1 LDDGRLTDA
10 QGRTVDF
17 RNTVIIMTSNI
28 GSQHIMEMSAEDQ
41 MRDGVLN
48 ALRNHFRPEFLNRV
62 DEIVIFH
69 RLEKE
74 QLREILDILLE
85 HVRKLLRKRQVTL
98 ALTAAAADKLIE
110 EGYDPVYGARPLKRV
125 LQRQIIDPL
134 ALKLIEGD
142 VRDGDHVVVDAA
154 AGILSFDVIE
164 TVEDVPL
171 SA

>member
-1 LDDGRLTDA
+1 
-10 QGRTVDF
+10 
-17 RNTVIIMTSNI
+17 
-28 GSQHIMEMSAEDQ
+28 

-74 QLREILDILLE
+74 QLHEILQIMLE
-85 HVRKLLRKRQVTL
+85 HVRELLAKRNVSMAVTNS
-98 ALTAAAADKLIE
+98 AADLLIE

-125 LQRQIIDPL
+125 LQRRIIDPL

-142 VRDGDHVVVDAA
+142 VRDGDHVVVDTV
-154 AGILSFDVIE
+154 GGRLTFDVVE
-164 TVEDVPL
+164 TIDEAEPIP
-171 SA
+171 A